1 MDKNLKIEIGA
12 VAKPQGIKGEL
23 KVRLFADDFASVK
36 DIKTV
41 EINSIDYAVESFR
54 SAGGEEAILKL
65 AGVSDR
71 NFVETLRQKEVY
83 AYKNEINVKKGNY
96 FISDVLG
103 SKLYLSSGKEMGEIH
118 DIVSGNVDYYYVST
132 AEGEAVFPMLKTL
145 LVEIDVENK
154 KVVVNAEKF
163 TEVVMYEN

>member
-36 DIKTV
+36 DIRTV

-71 NFVETLRQKEVY
+71 NFAETLRQKEVY
-83 AYKNEINVKKGNY
+83 AYKNEINV
-96 FISDVLG
+96 
-103 SKLYLSSGKEMGEIH
+103 KEMGEIH

-132 AEGEAVFPMLKTL
+132 SEGEAVFPMLKSL